1 MRSYVN
7 HPSNKERLM
16 KTEEKIRIQLATNP
30 IIIYMKGIPTDPQC
44 GFSAKSVGILN
55 ATNISYA
62 YVNVL
67 EAPFI
72 REKLPSISHWP
83 TYPQL
88 FVNGELVGG
97 CDIIEEMSNN
107 GTLLPLLKAAVPK
120 KEEAA
125 KDTLTSRDVE
135 QLVQQGIPDAKVL
148 IEGEGC
154 DLLIVVISKQFSD
167 LTLVKKQQMVMATL
181 KEPLA
186 SGKLHAVSVKAYTP
200 DEWLDRQLSK
210 EQGLLQIQH

>member
-1 MRSYVN
+1 
-7 HPSNKERLM
+7 M
-16 KTEEKIRIQLATNP
+16 KTEEKIRHQLATNP
-30 IIIYMKGIPTDPQC
+30 IIIYMKGIPTNPQC
-44 GFSAKSVGILN
+44 GFSAKSVGLLN
-55 ATNISYA
+55 ATRIPYA

-97 CDIIEEMSNN
+97 CDIIEEMANTDS
-107 GTLLPLLKAAVPK
+107 LLSLLTAAAPK
-120 KEEAA
+120 KAEAE
-125 KDTLTSRDVE
+125 KESLTAQEVE

-148 IEGEGC
+148 VEGIGC
-154 DLLIVVISKQFSD
+154 DLVIIVISEQFTD
-167 LTLVKKQQMVMATL
+167 LALVKKQQLVLATL
-181 KEPLA
+181 KAPLA

-200 DEWLDRQLSK
+200 DEWLNQQLGK
-210 EQGLLQIQH
+210 EPGLLQIQH

>member
-1 MRSYVN
+1 
-7 HPSNKERLM
+7 M
-16 KTEEKIRIQLATNP
+16 KTEDKIRNQLATNP
-30 IIIYMKGIPTDPQC
+30 IIIYMKGIPTSPQC

-55 ATNISYA
+55 ATKIPYA

-97 CDIIEEMSNN
+97 CDIIEEMSTN
-107 GTLLPLLKAAVPK
+107 GSLLPLLKAAAPK
-120 KEEAA
+120 KADAA

-135 QLVQQGIPDAKVL
+135 QLVQKGIPDAKILV
-148 IEGEGC
+148 EGDGC
-154 DLLIVVISKQFSD
+154 DLLIVVVSKQFTD
-167 LTLVKKQQMVMATL
+167 LTLVKKQQLVMATL

-200 DEWLDRQLSK
+200 DEWLDRLINK

>member
-1 MRSYVN
+1 
-7 HPSNKERLM
+7 M
-16 KTEEKIRIQLATNP
+16 KTEDKIRHQLATNP
-30 IIIYMKGIPTDPQC
+30 IIIYMKGVPINPQC

-55 ATNISYA
+55 ATNIPYA

-107 GTLLPLLKAAVPK
+107 GSLLPLLKTAAPK
-120 KEEAA
+120 RSEEA
-125 KDTLTSRDVE
+125 KESLTTLEVE
-135 QLVQQGIPDAKVL
+135 QLVLKGIPDAKVL
-148 IEGEGC
+148 VDGC
-154 DLLIVVISKQFSD
+154 DLLITVVSEQFID
-167 LTLVKKQQMVMATL
+167 LALVKIQQLVMATL

-186 SGKLHAVSVKAYTP
+186 SGKLHAVSVKAHTP
-200 DEWLDRQLSK
+200 DEWQALQVHK
-210 EQGLLQIQH
+210 EPGLLQIQL

>member
-1 MRSYVN
+1 
-7 HPSNKERLM
+7 M
-16 KTEEKIRIQLATNP
+16 KTEDKIRNQLTANP
-30 IIIYMKGIPTDPQC
+30 IILYMKGVPANPQC
-44 GFSAKSVGILN
+44 GFSAKTVGILN
-55 ATNISYA
+55 ATSIPYA

-97 CDIIEEMSNN
+97 CDIVEEMSNN
-107 GTLLPLLKAAVPK
+107 GSLLPLLTTGAPK

-125 KDTLTSRDVE
+125 SDALSVSEVR
-135 QLVQQGIPDAKVL
+135 QLVQQGINDANVM

-154 DLLIVVISKQFSD
+154 DLSITVVSSQFSD
-167 LTLVKKQQMVMATL
+167 LTIVKKQQLVLATL

-200 DEWLDRQLSK
+200 AEWQDLPINKQDA
-210 EQGLLQIQH
+210 GLLQIQH

>member
-1 MRSYVN
+1 
-7 HPSNKERLM
+7 M
-16 KTEEKIRIQLATNP
+16 KTEDKIRQQLTTNP
-30 IIIYMKGIPTDPQC
+30 IILYMKGIPENPQC
-44 GFSAKSVGILN
+44 GFSAKSVGILK
-55 ATNISYA
+55 AANIPYA

-107 GTLLPLLKAAVPK
+107 GSLLPLLKTGAPQKAEIAN
-120 KEEAA
+120 KEG
-125 KDTLTSRDVE
+125 LTSFDVE

-148 IEGEGC
+148 VEGEGC
-154 DLLIVVISKQFSD
+154 DLLITVVSEQFID
-167 LTLVKKQQMVMATL
+167 LALVKKQQLVMATL

-200 DEWLDRQLSK
+200 AEWQALQINK
-210 EQGLLQIQH
+210 EPGLLQIQL

>member
-1 MRSYVN
+1 
-7 HPSNKERLM
+7 M
-16 KTEEKIRIQLATNP
+16 KTEDKIRNQLAGNP
-30 IIIYMKGIPTDPQC
+30 IILYMKGVPTNPQC
-44 GFSAKSVGILN
+44 GFSAKAVGLLN
-55 ATNISYA
+55 ATNIPYA

-88 FVNGELVGG
+88 FVNAELVGG

-107 GTLLPLLKAAVPK
+107 GSLLPLLTTAAPK
-120 KEEAA
+120 KAQAA
-125 KDTLTSRDVE
+125 SDALTTSEVV
-135 QLVQQGIPDAKVL
+135 QLVRQGINDAEVMV
-148 IEGEGC
+148 EGEGC
-154 DLLIVVISKQFSD
+154 DLLITVVSPQFSE
-167 LTLVKKQQMVMATL
+167 LALVKKQQLVMATL

-200 DEWLDRQLSK
+200 DEWQDKQK
-210 EQGLLQIQH
+210 NTGLLQIQH

>member
-1 MRSYVN
+1 
-7 HPSNKERLM
+7 M
-16 KTEEKIRIQLATNP
+16 KTEDKIRKQLAENP
-30 IIIYMKGIPTDPQC
+30 IILYMKGIPANPQC

-55 ATNISYA
+55 ATKIPYA

-97 CDIIEEMSNN
+97 CDIIEEMSNI
-107 GTLLPLLKAAVPK
+107 GSLLPLLIAAVPK
-120 KEEAA
+120 KAETA
-125 KDTLTSRDVE
+125 KEGLSSLEVE
-135 QLVQQGIPDAKVL
+135 QLVQQGLPEAKVL
-148 IEGEGC
+148 VEGEGC
-154 DLLIVVISKQFSD
+154 DLLITVVSEQFTE
-167 LTLVKKQQMVMATL
+167 LTLVKKQQLVMATL

-200 DEWLDRQLSK
+200 EEWQALQVNK
-210 EQGLLQIQH
+210 APGLLQIQL

>member
-1 MRSYVN
+1 
-7 HPSNKERLM
+7 M
-16 KTEEKIRIQLATNP
+16 KTEDKIRNQLAANP
-30 IIIYMKGIPTDPQC
+30 IIIYMKGIPANPQC

-55 ATNISYA
+55 ATKIPYA

-72 REKLPSISHWP
+72 REKLPKISHWP

-88 FVNGELVGG
+88 FINGELIGG

-107 GTLLPLLKAAVPK
+107 GSLLPLLSAAAPK
-120 KEEAA
+120 KTEAA
-125 KDTLTSRDVE
+125 KETLSSRDIE
-135 QLVQQGIPDAKVL
+135 QLVQQGIPGAKVL
-148 IEGEGC
+148 VEGEGC
-154 DLLIVVISKQFSD
+154 DLLIVVVSEQFTD
-167 LTLVKKQQMVMATL
+167 LALVKKQQLVMATL

-200 DEWLDRQLSK
+200 DEWLDKQINK
-210 EQGLLQIQH
+210 EPGLLQIQH

>member
-1 MRSYVN
+1 
-7 HPSNKERLM
+7 M
-16 KTEEKIRIQLATNP
+16 KTEDKIRHQLATNP
-30 IIIYMKGIPTDPQC
+30 IIIYMKGIPTNPQC

-55 ATNISYA
+55 ATNIPYA

-67 EAPFI
+67 QAPFI

-107 GTLLPLLKAAVPK
+107 GSLLPLLIAAVPK
-120 KEEAA
+120 KPETE
-125 KDTLTSRDVE
+125 KESLTPFDVE
-135 QLVQQGIPDAKVL
+135 HLVQQGIPDAKIKV
-148 IEGEGC
+148 EGEGC
-154 DLLIVVISKQFSD
+154 DLLITVVSSQFSN
-167 LTLVKKQQMVMATL
+167 LALVKKQQLVMATL

-186 SGKLHAVSVKAYTP
+186 SGQLHAVSVKAYTP
-200 DEWLDRQLSK
+200 DEWVDSQLNK
-210 EQGLLQIQH
+210 DYGLLQIQY

>member
-1 MRSYVN
+1 
-7 HPSNKERLM
+7 M
-16 KTEEKIRIQLATNP
+16 KTEDKIHKQLADNP
-30 IIIYMKGIPTDPQC
+30 VILYMKGIPTNPQC
-44 GFSAKSVGILN
+44 GFSGKTVGILD
-55 ATNISYA
+55 ATKIPYA

-97 CDIIEEMSNN
+97 CDIVEEMSNN
-107 GTLLPLLKAAVPK
+107 GSLLPLLTSAAPK
-120 KEEAA
+120 KAEAA
-125 KDTLTSRDVE
+125 NDALTTAQVKQLVE
-135 QLVQQGIPDAKVL
+135 QGISDAQV
-148 IEGEGC
+148 IVEGEGC
-154 DLLIVVISKQFSD
+154 DLLITVVSAQFSD
-167 LTLVKKQQMVMATL
+167 LALVKKQQLVMATL

-200 DEWLDRQLSK
+200 DEWQALQVNKKDP
-210 EQGLLQIQH
+210 GLLQIQH